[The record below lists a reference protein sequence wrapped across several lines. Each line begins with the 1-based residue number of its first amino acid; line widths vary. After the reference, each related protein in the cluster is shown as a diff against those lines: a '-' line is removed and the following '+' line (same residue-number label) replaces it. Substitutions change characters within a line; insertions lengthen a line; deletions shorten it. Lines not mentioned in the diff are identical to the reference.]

1 MEEERL
7 VRTGH
12 NRRTGWSWPR
22 FDPMLKYVRD
32 GSKFFFAQFW
42 VKNALGTAIRGRP
55 VYPPVMFRKLFPALP
70 AALVAAV
77 AAPSLSAQGPETSTS
92 AIPGPAPITD
102 PRPLSFRQIEWDY
115 GAETSWQRWWALERE
130 RFIDLRRLA
139 RRGAGQTEGE
149 LIGDVWASRVE
160 DANAPTRAQ
169 KEYLIHPGLTR
180 LREEVRD
187 LDVQSET
194 LIAVGRISMFEELNT
209 QTLREYLR
217 APSQG
222 LAHSAVLSLG
232 LLGDEVTWNPLQ
244 SLLIDDANGR
254 WLTANDGGVPTTT
267 RAWAALA
274 TGVGISQWEESTRTQ
289 ATAALLKI
297 ASEANSRPELQS
309 AAVIALGMAP
319 TTEDATTFDALL
331 GMLTDRSLN
340 QSVRSMVPAALA
352 RSAQGN
358 AARTQVAREELLRQ
372 LTGSNAA
379 TVRQG
384 AIRAL
389 ALVPNLDLES
399 EKIAVA
405 TLTKLSRDARTP
417 EERHFAAL
425 ALAETAAQCAEV
437 QQIETIAAELV
448 TQLDDRSP
456 EHAAWA
462 AMALGVL
469 GFEQP
474 RWAGISQVR
483 AERALLAKLVDGKAE
498 ELRGASAIALGLL
511 GQKSAAPTLMTL
523 LEDGDHPSL
532 LGHASVALGLLGHQ
546 GAEEALLAQLE
557 SSAHRPTLL
566 EQTTMGLALLGS
578 DELHGRLLRMLAPEE
593 GALPTLAEVT
603 AASRGIAL
611 IGNARTAPFLLT
623 AMDNDKLTHKSRA
636 LAARALGYLADAD
649 STPWQLRMTRGLHH
663 LAVPTSVLDW
673 ESGKGML
680 DRR

>member
-1 MEEERL
+1 
-7 VRTGH
+7 
-12 NRRTGWSWPR
+12 
-22 FDPMLKYVRD
+22 
-32 GSKFFFAQFW
+32 
-42 VKNALGTAIRGRP
+42 
-55 VYPPVMFRKLFPALP
+55 MFRKLFPALP
-70 AALVAAV
+70 TALVAVV
-77 AAPSLSAQGPETSTS
+77 ASPILPAQEPQTSTT

-130 RFIDLRRLA
+130 RFVDLRRLA
-139 RRGAGQTEGE
+139 RRGAGKTDSE
-149 LIGDVWASRVE
+149 LIGGVWASRVE
-160 DANAPTRAQ
+160 DTNAPTRAQ

-194 LIAVGRISMFEELNT
+194 LIAIGRISMFEELNT

-217 APSQG
+217 APSQD

-232 LLGDEVTWNPLQ
+232 LLGDEMTWNPLQ
-244 SLLIDDANGR
+244 SLLTDDANGR
-254 WLTANDGGVPTTT
+254 WLTANEGGVPTTT

-274 TGVGISQWEESTRTQ
+274 TGIGISQWEESTRTQ
-289 ATAALLKI
+289 ATTVLLEI
-297 ASEANSRPELQS
+297 ATGATSRPELQS

-319 TTEDATTFDALL
+319 ATEEATTFDALL
-331 GMLTDRSLN
+331 GMMTDSSLN
-340 QSVRSMVPAALA
+340 QSVRALVPAALA
-352 RSAQGN
+352 RSAQGD
-358 AARTQVAREELLRQ
+358 ATRVEVARGELLRQ

-389 ALVPNLDLES
+389 ALVPNLEMES
-399 EKIAVA
+399 EKLAVEA
-405 TLTKLSRDARTP
+405 LTKLSRHARTP
-417 EERHFAAL
+417 EERHFAAM
-425 ALAETAAQCAEV
+425 ALAETATQTENI
-437 QQIETIAAELV
+437 QEIETIAAELV
-448 TQLDDRSP
+448 TQLEDGSP

-474 RWAGISQVR
+474 LWAGISQVR
-483 AERALLAKLVDGKAE
+483 AERALLSQLVDGKAE
-498 ELRGASAIALGLL
+498 EMRGASAIALGLMGQSNAASTLTKIL
-511 GQKSAAPTLMTL
+511 G
-523 LEDGDHPSL
+523 EGDHPSL
-532 LGHASVALGLLGHQ
+532 RGHAAVALGLLGHQ
-546 GAEEALLAQLE
+546 EAEVALLAQLE
-557 SSAHRPTLL
+557 ESAHRPTLL
-566 EQTTMGLALLGS
+566 EQTTIGLALLGS

-623 AMDNDKLTHKSRA
+623 AMDDDKLTHKSRA

-649 STPWQLRMTRGLHH
+649 STPWQLRMTRGMHH
-663 LAVPTSVLDW
+663 LAVPSSVLDW
-673 ESGKGML
+673 ESGNGVL
-680 DRR
+680 NRR

>member
-1 MEEERL
+1 
-7 VRTGH
+7 
-12 NRRTGWSWPR
+12 
-22 FDPMLKYVRD
+22 
-32 GSKFFFAQFW
+32 
-42 VKNALGTAIRGRP
+42 
-55 VYPPVMFRKLFPALP
+55 MFRKLFPALP
-70 AALVAAV
+70 TALVAVV
-77 AAPSLSAQGPETSTS
+77 ATPILPAQEPQTSTT

-139 RRGAGQTEGE
+139 RRGAGKTNGE
-149 LIGDVWASRVE
+149 LVGDLWASRVE
-160 DANAPTRAQ
+160 DTNAPTRAQ

-194 LIAVGRISMFEELNT
+194 LIAIGRISMFEELNT

-217 APSQG
+217 APSQD

-232 LLGDEVTWNPLQ
+232 LLGDEMTWNPLQ
-244 SLLIDDANGR
+244 SLLLDDANGR
-254 WLTANDGGVPTTT
+254 WLTANEGGVPTTT

-274 TGVGISQWEESTRTQ
+274 TGIGISQWEENTRAQ
-289 ATAALLKI
+289 ASSALIKI
-297 ASEANSRPELQS
+297 ATEATSRPELQS

-319 TTEDATTFDALL
+319 ATEDATTFDALL
-331 GMLTDRSLN
+331 GMLTDGSLN
-340 QSVRSMVPAALA
+340 QSVRSVVPAALA
-352 RSAQGN
+352 RSAQGD
-358 AARTQVAREELLRQ
+358 AVRVQVAREELLRQ

-379 TVRQG
+379 SVRQG

-389 ALVPNLDLES
+389 SLVPDLNPES
-399 EKIAVA
+399 EKVAVA
-405 TLTKLSRDARTP
+405 ALTKLSRDARTP
-417 EERHFAAL
+417 EEQHFAAL
-425 ALAETAAQCAEV
+425 ALAEIAAQCEDI
-437 QQIETIAAELV
+437 QQIEDIAAELV
-448 TQLDDRSP
+448 TQLEDSSP
-456 EHAAWA
+456 EHAAWV

-483 AERALLAKLVDGKAE
+483 AERALLTKLVEGKGE

-511 GQKSAAPTLMTL
+511 GQANAAPTLMTM

-532 LGHASVALGLLGHQ
+532 LGHAAVALGLLGHQ
-546 GAEEALLAQLE
+546 DAEEALLTQLDG
-557 SSAHRPTLL
+557 SAHRPTLL
-566 EQTTMGLALLGS
+566 EQTTIGLALLGS
-578 DELHGRLLRMLAPEE
+578 DVLHGRLLRMLAPEE

-623 AMDNDKLTHKSRA
+623 AMDDDKLTHKSRA

-673 ESGKGML
+673 ESGNGVL
-680 DRR
+680 NRR